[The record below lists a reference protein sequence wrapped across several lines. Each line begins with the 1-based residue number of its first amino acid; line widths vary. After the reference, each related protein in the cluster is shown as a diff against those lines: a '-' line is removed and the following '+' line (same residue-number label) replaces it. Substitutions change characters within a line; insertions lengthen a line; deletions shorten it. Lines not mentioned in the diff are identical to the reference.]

1 MAIKKLN
8 SGHWQIDFRDQEGTR
23 TRASFDTKKAARL
36 ALGNIAGKVH
46 SREYIP
52 PKKIPTFRAEAEDWF
67 AVDKVGR
74 RQGTLGFWRTH
85 LDRHLFP
92 AIGNL
97 RLDQI
102 SVHIIEKLRAD
113 LQPKLS
119 AASAQAVIQ
128 TCGAV
133 LKWAVK
139 HDRLRKNPAD
149 KISPVFVGSKI
160 LKPGYDDDGDS
171 ESASAVEPDKVL
183 SPAEIRVLL
192 DHAEPGYYRTLIL
205 TAFLT
210 GARSGELFALRWG
223 DVELGSVDSAGK
235 VTGKGTIKVGRS
247 LSWTRA
253 RKTLG
258 VKMKPLIY
266 EPKTRAGIRVI
277 KIQPQL
283 VKALKEW
290 RLQCPKGDGDL
301 VFPDT
306 DGQPMHRGNAVRRGV
321 RPALRRAKL
330 RNVTVH
336 SLRHSCASA
345 MIAGGAPITEVQ
357 SQLGHANPGVT
368 LKVYSHWFKG
378 TESGAIDALAD
389 ALFAGKENLGHQMD
403 TSTGAARVSA

>member
-1 MAIKKLN
+1 VAIKKLK
-8 SGHWQIDFRDQEGTR
+8 SGRWQIDFYDQEGTR
-23 TRASFDTKKAARL
+23 TRKSFDTQKAAKL
-36 ALGNIAGKVH
+36 VYGNIAGKVH
-46 SREYIP
+46 SGEYVP
-52 PKKIPTFRAEAEDWF
+52 PKNIPTFRAEAEDWL
-67 AVDKVGR
+67 KVGKVRR
-74 RQGTLGFWRTH
+74 RQGTLGFWRSH

-97 RLDQI
+97 RIDQI
-102 SVHIIEKLRAD
+102 DVRMIETLRAN

-119 AASAQAVIQ
+119 PASAQAVVQ
-128 TCGAV
+128 TLGAV
-133 LKWAVK
+133 LGWAVK
-139 HDRLRKNPAD
+139 HDRLGKNPAD
-149 KISPVFVGSKI
+149 KVSRVFVGSEE
-160 LKPGYDDDGDS
+160 LSPGYDDDGDS
-171 ESASAVEPDKVL
+171 ESSTAVDPDKVL

-192 DHAEPGYYRTLIL
+192 DHADPGYYRTLIL

-223 DVELGSVDSAGK
+223 DVELGSVDSTGA
-235 VTGKGTIKVGRS
+235 VTGKGTIKVERS

-253 RKTLG
+253 AAG
-258 VKMKPLIY
+258 VKMKPLIQQ
-266 EPKTRAGIRVI
+266 PKTKAGIRTI

-290 RLQCPKGDGDL
+290 KLQCPKGDGDL

-345 MIAGGAPITEVQ
+345 MIAAGAPITEVA
-357 SQLGHANPGVT
+357 SQLGHSNPGVT

-378 TESGAIDALAD
+378 TESGALGAIAD
-389 ALFAGKENLGHQMD
+389 ALFEGKENLGHQMD
-403 TSTGAARVSA
+403 TSNGESRVSA

>member
-1 MAIKKLN
+1 MAIKKLD
-8 SGHWQIDFRDQEGTR
+8 SGRWQIDFYDQEGTR
-23 TRASFDTKKAARL
+23 TRASFDTQKAAKL
-36 ALGNIAGKVH
+36 ALGSIASRVH

-52 PKKIPTFRAEAEDWF
+52 PTKIPTFRAEAEDWL

-74 RQGTLGFWRTH
+74 RQGTLGFWRSH

-102 SVHIIEKLRAD
+102 SVHVLEKLRAD

-119 AASAQAVIQ
+119 AASAQAVVQ

-139 HDRLRKNPAD
+139 HDRLRKNPVD
-149 KISPVFVGSKI
+149 KVSPVFVGSKE

-171 ESASAVEPDKVL
+171 ESAAAVDPDKVL

-192 DHAEPGYYRTLIL
+192 NHAAPGYYRTLIL

-210 GARSGELFALRWG
+210 GARGGELFALRWG

-247 LSWTRA
+247 LSWARA
-253 RKTLG
+253 KKALG

-266 EPKTRAGIRVI
+266 EPKTKAGIRVI

-306 DGQPMHRGNAVRRGV
+306 DGQPMHRANALRRGV

-330 RNVTVH
+330 RNVTLH

-345 MIAGGAPITEVQ
+345 MIAAGAPITECQ
-357 SQLGHANPGVT
+357 HQLGHANPGVT
-368 LKVYSHWFKG
+368 LKVYSHWFKD
-378 TESGAIDALAD
+378 TESGAIDAIAG

-403 TSTGAARVSA
+403 TSTEADRVSA